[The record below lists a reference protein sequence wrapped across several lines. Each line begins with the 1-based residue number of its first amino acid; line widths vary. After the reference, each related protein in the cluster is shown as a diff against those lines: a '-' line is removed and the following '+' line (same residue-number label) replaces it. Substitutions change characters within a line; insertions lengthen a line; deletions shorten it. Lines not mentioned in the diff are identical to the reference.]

1 MAEVLPVP
9 ILGDVF
15 QDVRADQR
23 TMRVSFHQ
31 GAGMLVVS
39 LWSGGLCRASF
50 RMAAGEVGRLST
62 MLADIAGKVPHEP
75 DAEPYEPDTEPHE
88 PDAEPYEPDTEPH
101 ELATKLDE
109 PGTETEKNAPE
120 SGGDDEPGGS
130 GTAESGHVG
139 T

>member
-75 DAEPYEPDTEPHE
+75 GTEPH
-88 PDAEPYEPDTEPH
+88 EPDTEPH

>member
-9 ILGDVF
+9 NPGDVF

-31 GAGMLVVS
+31 REGTLVVS

-50 RMAAGEVGRLST
+50 RLAAGEIGRLST
-62 MLADIAGKVPHEP
+62 MLAEMARKMP
-75 DAEPYEPDTEPHE
+75 AEPET
-88 PDAEPYEPDTEPH
+88 
-101 ELATKLDE
+101 
-109 PGTETEKNAPE
+109 GRETESGRENE
-120 SGGDDEPGGS
+120 SGGDDEPDGS

>member
-75 DAEPYEPDTEPHE
+75 DTEPY
-88 PDAEPYEPDTEPH
+88 

>member
-1 MAEVLPVP
+1 MAEVLPMP

-31 GAGMLVVS
+31 REGMLVVS

-50 RMAAGEVGRLST
+50 RLAAGEVGRLST
-62 MLADIAGKVPHEP
+62 MLADIAGKMP
-75 DAEPYEPDTEPHE
+75 AE
-88 PDAEPYEPDTEPH
+88 
-101 ELATKLDE
+101 
-109 PGTETEKNAPE
+109 PE
-120 SGGDDEPGGS
+120 SGGDDEPDGS
-130 GTAESGHVG
+130 DTAESGHVG